1 VVLGKII
8 EGKMISFGDE
18 FCLGRGACPV
28 CPACIEG
35 KRHRIRPDLTNGGQ
49 GSVVADGYAETP
61 RPPLPLL
68 GDDRQECL
76 SHGAIGDFF
85 VGKIDF
91 RTIFRANG
99 AKWGRILDLI
109 RGLSGCE

>member
-1 VVLGKII
+1 MVLGKII

-28 CPACIEG
+28 CPECIEG

-61 RPPLPLL
+61 RPPLPLV
-68 GDDRQECL
+68 GNDRQECL
-76 SHGAIGDFF
+76 SHGAIRLFRAQNRFSHDFLSEWGEVGADLGFNSWF
-85 VGKIDF
+85 VG
-91 RTIFRANG
+91 
-99 AKWGRILDLI
+99 L
-109 RGLSGCE
+109 